1 MSETTGI
8 LCMAYGSP
16 RTEEEIEP
24 YFTHIRGGRPPSPEA
39 LEELQGRYRAIGGSP
54 LDDIT
59 RRQAAAL
66 GRQLGLPAFVGI
78 WTTYRG
84 AGLDVAA

>member
-59 RRQAAAL
+59 RIQQVLAV
-66 GRQLGLPAFVGI
+66 FV
-78 WTTYRG
+78 RG
-84 AGLDVAA
+84 NPVSITH